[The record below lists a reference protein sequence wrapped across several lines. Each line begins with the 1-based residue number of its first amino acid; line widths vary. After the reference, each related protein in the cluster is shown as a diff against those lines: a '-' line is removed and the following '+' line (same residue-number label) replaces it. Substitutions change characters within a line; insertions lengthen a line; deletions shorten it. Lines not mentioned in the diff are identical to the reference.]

1 MSPLGSS
8 PAERASTSPG
18 TSANAAT
25 LETGQASPRSLRAS
39 RPRYRSLLRR
49 YRRARIRRGTA
60 IGLSLLGIIVLA
72 SAVGR
77 LVLPSPTALNL
88 ESTLA
93 APSLQHP
100 FGTDDLGRDVLSRTL
115 AATWLDL
122 GVAFGATYAGVL
134 IGVLLGTLA
143 GYARGWP
150 ERVIMR
156 LTDLTIAFP
165 FIVLVIAIVAVIGPG
180 IEGVAIGLIVAG
192 WAFYARFARAEML
205 SLRER
210 EFILAAQTL
219 GFSRRRVLLRHALP
233 NILRPSL
240 TYSVSDMVL
249 NILYIASLSYLG
261 LGVQPP
267 TPEWGAIISGGQ
279 QYLLTAWW
287 ISTLPGLVVV
297 TVGVGLVLIGDGLAD
312 RFRVRRELLR

>member
-1 MSPLGSS
+1 MSSVGSS
-8 PAERASTSPG
+8 LETPRASPWSFR
-18 TSANAAT
+18 A
-25 LETGQASPRSLRAS
+25 LRM
-39 RPRYRSLLRR
+39 RCRSLLRR
-49 YRRARIRRGTA
+49 YRSTSIRRGTTV
-60 IGLSLLGIIVLA
+60 GLTLLGAVVLA
-72 SAVGR
+72 SAVGHF
-77 LVLPSPTALNL
+77 LLPSPTALDL
-88 ESTLA
+88 GSTLA
-93 APSLQHP
+93 APSLHHL

-134 IGVLLGTLA
+134 IGVLLGALA
-143 GYARGWP
+143 GYAGGWP
-150 ERVIMR
+150 ERLIMR

-165 FIVLVIAIVAVIGPG
+165 FIVLVIAIVAVVGPG
-180 IEGVAIGLIVAG
+180 IEGVAIGLVAAG

-240 TYSVSDMVL
+240 TYSASDMVL

-287 ISTLPGLVVV
+287 ISTMPGLVVV
-297 TVGVGLVLIGDGLAD
+297 LVGVALVLIGDGLTD
-312 RFRVRRELLR
+312 CFRVRRDLMR

>member
-1 MSPLGSS
+1 VSSVDSSLGAPHPSPWSL
-8 PAERASTSPG
+8 
-18 TSANAAT
+18 
-25 LETGQASPRSLRAS
+25 RSLRLRCATLLWRRQS
-39 RPRYRSLLRR
+39 IGVRRS
-49 YRRARIRRGTA
+49 TA
-60 IGLSLLGIIVLA
+60 VGLTLLGTVVLA
-72 SAVGR
+72 SAVGHF
-77 LVLPSPTALNL
+77 VLPSPTALDL
-88 ESTLA
+88 GRTFA
-93 APSLQHP
+93 APSPQHL

-122 GVAFGATYAGVL
+122 GVAFGATYAGLL
-134 IGVLLGTLA
+134 IGVLLGALA
-143 GYARGWP
+143 GYTGGWP
-150 ERVIMR
+150 ERLIMR
-156 LTDLTIAFP
+156 LTDLAIAFP
-165 FIVLVIAIVAVIGPG
+165 FIVLVIAIVAVLGPG
-180 IEGVAIGLIVAG
+180 IEGVAIGLVAAG

-210 EFILAAQTL
+210 EFIQAAQTL
-219 GFSRRRVLLRHALP
+219 GFSHRRVLLRHALP

-261 LGVQPP
+261 LGMQPP

-297 TVGVGLVLIGDGLAD
+297 LAGVGLVSIGDGLTD
-312 RFRVRRELLR
+312 RFRVRRELIR

>member
-1 MSPLGSS
+1 MSSFDSS
-8 PAERASTSPG
+8 
-18 TSANAAT
+18 
-25 LETGQASPRSLRAS
+25 LETGHGPPETGRASPRGLRSLCRRWRSLRL
-39 RPRYRSLLRR
+39 RYRSMG
-49 YRRARIRRGTA
+49 IRRSAA
-60 IGLSLLGIIVLA
+60 IGLTLLGAVVVA
-72 SAVGR
+72 SAVGHF
-77 LVLPSPTALNL
+77 VLPSPTALNL

-93 APSLQHP
+93 APSPHHL

-115 AATWLDL
+115 AASWLDL
-122 GVAFGATYAGVL
+122 GVAFAATYAGVL
-134 IGVLLGTLA
+134 IGVLLGSLA
-143 GYARGWP
+143 GYAGGWP
-150 ERVIMR
+150 ERAIMR

-180 IEGVAIGLIVAG
+180 IEGVAIGLVAAG

-279 QYLLTAWW
+279 QYLFSAWW

-297 TVGVGLVLIGDGLAD
+297 VVGVGLVLIGDSLAD

>member
-1 MSPLGSS
+1 VSSAGSS
-8 PAERASTSPG
+8 LEPGRASPW
-18 TSANAAT
+18 NR
-25 LETGQASPRSLRAS
+25 RSLGL
-39 RPRYRSLLRR
+39 RYRSLLLR
-49 YRRARIRRGTA
+49 YRSAGIRRSTA
-60 IGLSLLGIIVLA
+60 AGLVLLGAVVVA
-72 SAVGR
+72 SAVGHF
-77 LVLPSPTALNL
+77 VLPSPTALNL

-93 APSLQHP
+93 APSLHHL

-122 GVAFGATYAGVL
+122 GVAFSATYAGVL
-134 IGVLLGTLA
+134 IGVLLGTMA
-143 GYARGWP
+143 GYLGGWP
-150 ERVIMR
+150 DRLLMR
-156 LTDLTIAFP
+156 LTDVVIAFP

-180 IEGVAIGLIVAG
+180 IEGVAIGLVAAG
-192 WAFYARFARAEML
+192 WAFYARFSRAEML

-240 TYSVSDMVL
+240 TYSSSDMVL

-297 TVGVGLVLIGDGLAD
+297 VVGVGLVSIGDGLTD
-312 RFRVRRELLR
+312 RFRVRRELMR

>member
-1 MSPLGSS
+1 VSSFSS
-8 PAERASTSPG
+8 PYEAGRAGLSRPQAARLRRGATGAQRAS
-18 TSANAAT
+18 AV
-25 LETGQASPRSLRAS
+25 
-39 RPRYRSLLRR
+39 
-49 YRRARIRRGTA
+49 
-60 IGLSLLGIIVLA
+60 GLALVGLVVLA
-72 SAVGR
+72 SAVGHFA
-77 LVLPSPTALNL
+77 LPSPNALDL
-88 ESTLA
+88 QAALT
-93 APSLQHP
+93 APSVHHL

-122 GVAFGATYAGVL
+122 GVAFLATYSGVL
-134 IGVLLGTLA
+134 IGVLLGTTA
-143 GYARGWP
+143 GYLGGWP
-150 ERVIMR
+150 ERLIMR
-156 LTDLTIAFP
+156 FTDLVIAFP

-180 IEGVAIGLIVAG
+180 IEGVMIGLITAG
-192 WAFYARFARAEML
+192 WAFYARFSRAEML

-210 EFILAAQTL
+210 EFVQAAQTL
-219 GFSRRRVLLRHALP
+219 GFSRTRVLLRHALP

-267 TPEWGAIISGGQ
+267 TPEWGAIISSGQ

-297 TVGVGLVLIGDGLAD
+297 VVGVGLVLVGDGLAD
-312 RFRVRRELLR
+312 RFRVRRELVR